1 MRTLAYSRTIPL
13 MVVGS
18 LLLAVAG
25 CDKPSDQSTAPNSPQ
40 TTEPKSG
47 ALTAE
52 ARIAGLASDDFS
64 ETVSGR
70 LARQVPE
77 FGGVFIDTD
86 GALTAYIT
94 HGRRAAA
101 ARKALTSEWLK
112 TGRPIRRVK
121 ILAGRFSF
129 SQLWQWHTALRS
141 TFNTPGVVVSELDE
155 RNNQL
160 RVGITDPQARSAV
173 ERAVT
178 QAGVPAKAVVI
189 ELTAAPALAI
199 SVRNKIRPT
208 QGGTQILGDFTQN
221 GVHSTFTCTYGL
233 NVRNNADPA
242 NRYMLVNSHCTQNTP
257 NLGGFINA
265 NI

>member
-25 CDKPSDQSTAPNSPQ
+25 CDPPSDQSTAPNSPQ

-52 ARIAGLASDDFS
+52 ARIAVASDDFS

-86 GALTAYIT
+86 GALTAYIA

-112 TGRPIRRVK
+112 TGRPIRRV
-121 ILAGRFSF
+121 
-129 SQLWQWHTALRS
+129 
-141 TFNTPGVVVSELDE
+141 
-155 RNNQL
+155 
-160 RVGITDPQARSAV
+160 
-173 ERAVT
+173 
-178 QAGVPAKAVVI
+178 
-189 ELTAAPALAI
+189 
-199 SVRNKIRPT
+199 
-208 QGGTQILGDFTQN
+208 
-221 GVHSTFTCTYGL
+221 
-233 NVRNNADPA
+233 
-242 NRYMLVNSHCTQNTP
+242 
-257 NLGGFINA
+257 
-265 NI
+265 